1 MFYPVTMTITKGWV
15 RRGLG
20 MALGAATMPTILCLP
35 GMVMADAPD
44 SSRFEI
50 LVLGV
55 AQDGG
60 VPHLGC
66 DKNCCATF
74 RADGRRLFPT
84 SLGIHDRKTGK
95 LLLVEATPAVEDQV
109 ALLQRL
115 TATGGR
121 GRKPV
126 DGILLTH
133 AHIGHYLGLAQLGS
147 EVTSTTNLPVYVSLR
162 MAEFL
167 RTNGPWNQ
175 LIEREQIEIRV
186 IEPGKVFQPM
196 EGLSVLPIAVP
207 HRDEYSDTMAFKF
220 LGEKGHVLFV
230 PDVDSWV
237 RHPELLPL
245 LLEDTKLAYL
255 DATFYDGR
263 ELPDRDLSEIP
274 HPLMV
279 DTMIR
284 LKQWAED
291 NPHRLQFI
299 HLNHTNPALHDH
311 KIQKDVMGQGFC
323 IAERGDRVGF

>member
-1 MFYPVTMTITKGWV
+1 MYYSLQMTICKPPV
-15 RRGLG
+15 RRVLG
-20 MALGAATMPTILCLP
+20 RVLGAIILPTIFWLP
-35 GMVMADAPD
+35 GIVTGDVPE

-50 LVLGV
+50 VVLGV

-66 DKNCCATF
+66 DKNCCTTF
-74 RADGRRLFPT
+74 RNEGRRLFPT
-84 SLGIHDRKTGK
+84 SLGVHDQKTGK
-95 LLLVEATPAVEDQV
+95 LLLIEATPEVGAQV

-115 TATGGR
+115 TGREGR
-121 GRKPV
+121 GRRPV

-133 AHIGHYLGLAQLGS
+133 AHIGHYLGLAQLGR
-147 EVTSTTNLPVYVSLR
+147 EVTSTKSLPVYVSGR

-167 RTNGPWNQ
+167 RSNSPWNQ
-175 LIEREQIEIRV
+175 LIELEQIEIRV
-186 IEPGKVFQPM
+186 IEPGKVFQPI

-230 PDVDSWV
+230 PDVDSWE
-237 RHPELLPL
+237 RHPELLSV
-245 LLEDTKLAYL
+245 LLEDTKAAYL

-263 ELPDRDLSEIP
+263 ELPGRDLSEIP

-279 DTMIR
+279 DTMDR
-284 LKQWAED
+284 LRQWAED
-291 NPHRLQFI
+291 NPCTLQFI
-299 HLNHTNPALHDH
+299 HLNHTNPALHDE
-311 KIQKDVMGQGFC
+311 KIQKDMMERGFR